1 MGRLHPDDVVGLVR
15 HRAVELPRLRRAQA
29 GACASGRDCGRSAW
43 SLAQPGWR
51 KTGTPAAER
60 MHGPSATSTDRQ
72 ARTAYPRDAWELR
85 GRGRPV
91 RPSPDTCR
99 SSQAGRSRPRGS
111 ADRTWNA
118 RVWRSMAFT
127 APRTRREHP
136 APAGGEPVEVKP
148 PALVSSV
155 TPPIFAVFRAVPDE
169 AGLDA
174 AVAALTACYSRRRS
188 SQMSLRT
195 RQQSMGRRPARPT
208 PAICYASNFP
218 SPGDWLT

>member
-1 MGRLHPDDVVGLVR
+1 MLACGGQWHSRLP
-15 HRAVELPRLRRAQA
+15 ELAASIRVLP
-29 GACASGRDCGRSAW
+29 GAN
-43 SLAQPGWR
+43 Q
-51 KTGTPAAER
+51 
-60 MHGPSATSTDRQ
+60 
-72 ARTAYPRDAWELR
+72 
-85 GRGRPV
+85 
-91 RPSPDTCR
+91 
-99 SSQAGRSRPRGS
+99 SR
-111 ADRTWNA
+111 
-118 RVWRSMAFT
+118 
-127 APRTRREHP
+127 
-136 APAGGEPVEVKP
+136 VKP
-148 PALVSSV
+148 PALVSTV